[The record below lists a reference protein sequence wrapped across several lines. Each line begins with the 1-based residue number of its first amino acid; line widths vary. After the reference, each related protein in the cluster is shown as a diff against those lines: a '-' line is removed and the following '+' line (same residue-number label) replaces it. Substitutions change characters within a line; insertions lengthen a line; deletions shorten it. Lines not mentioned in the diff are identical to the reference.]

1 MKGHALQVA
10 EDRKRAAHN
19 ANCAA
24 AGVVFLPI
32 AVEALGGWSEEAV
45 FHILK
50 IGRLMGQRLGL
61 PPNDPTKHI
70 FQRLAICLWK
80 GNALLWSHQFP
91 PPAAWVDG
99 HI

>member
-1 MKGHALQVA
+1 MKGHALQVD

-45 FHILK
+45 FHISK
-50 IGRLMGQRLGL
+50 IG
-61 PPNDPTKHI
+61 
-70 FQRLAICLWK
+70 
-80 GNALLWSHQFP
+80 
-91 PPAAWVDG
+91 
-99 HI
+99 